1 MQLVILLVSS
11 SPFAGYFLP
20 LRHCL
25 APRSFAATVLTLIHD
40 VVAAADALQEGVT
53 LRKSQEAN
61 AHIYT
66 DIGSFQSDKL

>member
-20 LRHCL
+20 LRHC
-25 APRSFAATVLTLIHD
+25 PRSFAATVLTLIHD